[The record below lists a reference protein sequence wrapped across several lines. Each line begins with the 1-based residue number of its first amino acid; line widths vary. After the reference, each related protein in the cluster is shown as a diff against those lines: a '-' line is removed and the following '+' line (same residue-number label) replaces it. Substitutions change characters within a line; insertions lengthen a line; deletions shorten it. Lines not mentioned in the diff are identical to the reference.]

1 MSFIIFEIQ
10 LIIVINLNIGFI
22 DCACTLPTVLDG
34 NIWDS
39 RQGAVVFSNSNLTV
53 TSGWNV
59 QLFSKTMS
67 EFTCIESDSNHW
79 LFQSVNSEVAYGPS
93 YYGFYCVRYTK
104 ITDFSYYYYLDS
116 NIEVDAG
123 SNRVSFVEVSIANA
137 GVTISSVC
145 NPTSGPSA
153 EEFHVLVKENQQAN
167 VKQWFPDALLG
178 VYAYTVTDA
187 STSGICGTG
196 SVWDACSNR
205 TTISFNYT
213 QCSTTMFDSTDGE
226 LYATKYVTS
235 GSTSYVIIIN
245 ADSTTGTRFTCLAVS
260 GSSVSSN
267 PGSCEKGQS
276 ATARTSDAASVLIS
290 LSAYGR
296 LYLMSAYI

>member
-1 MSFIIFEIQ
+1 MIFAIRL
-10 LIIVINLNIGFI
+10 LIFTILKIEYI

-34 NIWDS
+34 NVWDS
-39 RQGAVVFSNSNLTV
+39 RRGTVVFTNSNLKL
-53 TSGWNV
+53 TSGWDV
-59 QLFSKTMS
+59 TALSKTWS
-67 EFTCIESDSNHW
+67 EFTCIESDSTHW
-79 LFQSVNSEVAYGPS
+79 LFKSTNNEQIYGPF

-104 ITDFSYYYYLDS
+104 ITDYSYYYYLDS